1 MITLSHVRVCF
12 GDKTVLE
19 DFSLTLPRQG
29 ILCLQGPSGCGKTT
43 LLRVLCGLETPEDGT
58 VTGVGSAAAV
68 FQEDRLLPWLTVQR
82 NLTAATGISQQQA
95 ALWLSRVGLEQEAGS
110 LPEALSGGMR
120 RRVAI
125 ARALAAESELL
136 LLDEPFTGLDGEIK
150 AAIYP
155 WIEEAAKQK
164 PVVLVTHHQ
173 EEAQA
178 LGAKVLAMSGPPL
191 AIQELET

>member
-1 MITLSHVRVCF
+1 MAQPC
-12 GDKTVLE
+12 
-19 DFSLTLPRQG
+19 G
-29 ILCLQGPSGCGKTT
+29 IGAGGREPAG
-43 LLRVLCGLETPEDGT
+43 GT
-58 VTGVGSAAAV
+58 QWRYAAA
-68 FQEDRLLPWLTVQR
+68 
-82 NLTAATGISQQQA
+82 
-95 ALWLSRVGLEQEAGS
+95 
-110 LPEALSGGMR
+110 GGHCPG
-120 RRVAI
+120 V
-125 ARALAAESELL
+125 AAESELL